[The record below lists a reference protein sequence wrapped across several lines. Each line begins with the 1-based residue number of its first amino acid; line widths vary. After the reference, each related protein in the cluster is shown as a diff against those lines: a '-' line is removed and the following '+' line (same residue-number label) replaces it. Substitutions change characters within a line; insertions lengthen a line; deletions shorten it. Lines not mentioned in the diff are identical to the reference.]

1 MSNRQESWGVGS
13 RGWGVR
19 AFTPHS
25 LLPTLFILSLLGY
38 LLLLRLFPLIPR
50 YNQTP
55 LADVRVFTPSLGEG
69 LGYGLLLLLLY
80 GLYGLAY
87 QTIQTGQSDRNDHA
101 KAQRRKDKPFFFA
114 PLRLCVKFFNNRH
127 KSVSLPFILLT
138 MAVFALPLLFTYPI
152 NANDV
157 YRYFIRGRITAVYA
171 TSPYSQ
177 PPAAFTNDPY
187 LPLAGEWDNATSPYG
202 PIWELTAAALTRLA
216 PDNLLMELL
225 LFKLLGLGLHLATAV
240 LIHHILKHQ
249 PANHRA
255 AATLL
260 WAWNPALLLFFV
272 TDAHN
277 DTLMLFWLTL
287 GILLHPTPHAPRTT
301 HHALLRH
308 AAAFLPLL
316 LAVLTKPIALL
327 ALPFFALAS
336 LRQLPTWRQRGVYV
350 GLTAVFTLLLTWLTF
365 LPFGSLLE
373 LGQRL
378 LNEAS
383 DGGGFS
389 PTVLVILVNRALGGT
404 LSVATAGRVAL
415 FVFGLAAIWLL
426 WRGLNG
432 RSPLPATADIFLAYT
447 LQALNFR
454 IWYTTWPFPF
464 LILDAAQ
471 HPTPTNRY
479 RLRVGFWLL
488 LTAQLS
494 VLIHSHLRLDVLG
507 GSHLWGHL
515 IAIPFTFLLPFALA
529 RQPKAHAKPQRR
541 KESTES

>member
-1 MSNRQESWGVGS
+1 MSDHQKLWGVGS
-13 RGWGVR
+13 REWGVNTL
-19 AFTPHS
+19 TPHS
-25 LLPTLFILSLLGY
+25 LLPTLFILSFPGY

-50 YNQTP
+50 YNHTP
-55 LADVRVFTPSLGEG
+55 LADIRTFTPSLGAG
-69 LGYGLLLLLLY
+69 LGYGLLLVLLY

-87 QTIQTGQSDRNDHA
+87 QGLRTIDQPDNKNDHA
-101 KAQRRKDKPFFFA
+101 KAQRRKEKWFVFA
-114 PLRLCVKFFNNRH
+114 PWRLSLKFFNIQQ

-138 MAVFALPLLFTYPI
+138 TAVFALPLLFTYPI

-177 PPAAFTNDPY
+177 PPAAFPNDPY
-187 LPLAGEWDNATSPYG
+187 LPLAGEWGTATSPYG
-202 PIWELTAAALTRLA
+202 PVWELTAAALTRLA
-216 PDNLLMELL
+216 PDNLLVGLL

-240 LIHHILKHQ
+240 LIHHSLKQQ
-249 PANHRA
+249 PANHRTA
-255 AATLL
+255 TTLL

-277 DTLMLFWLTL
+277 DILMLFWLTL
-287 GILLHPTPHAPRTT
+287 GAFLRSTSHSP
-301 HHALLRH
+301 LRH
-308 AAAFLPLL
+308 ATAFLPLL
-316 LAVLTKPIALL
+316 LAVLTKPVALL

-336 LRQLPTWRQRGVYV
+336 LRHLPTWQQRGVYV
-350 GLTAVFTLLLTWLTF
+350 GLTAVSTLLLTWLTF
-365 LPFGSLLE
+365 LPFGSLLD

-378 LNEAS
+378 FSEAS

-389 PTVLVILVNRALGGT
+389 PTVLVILVNRTLGGT
-404 LSVATAGRVAL
+404 LSATTASRAAML
-415 FVFGLAAIWLL
+415 LFGLVAVWLL
-426 WRGLNG
+426 WRGING
-432 RSPLPATADIFLAYT
+432 RSPLSATADIFLAYT

-464 LILDAAQ
+464 LILDATQ
-471 HPTPTNRY
+471 NPTPTSRY

-494 VLIHSHLRLDVLG
+494 VLIHSHIRIGLLD

-515 IAIPFTFLLPFALA
+515 IAIPFTFLLPLLLA
-529 RQPKAHAKPQRR
+529 GKWTTDDGRLTTDNR
-541 KESTES
+541 S